1 MAGKLFV
8 PNNFDS
14 FTPFV
19 FDESLSPPRDMTAGT
34 LQSRAFNYGMRVA
47 DVTCPIQK
55 NMQVHGQLVPGME
68 NVYQTNV
75 PGIGVQ
81 FYTTSGWNGLW
92 ELAPSAYSYY
102 PGAPT
107 ASVAWYARA
116 TLVVTGPVASGTLT
130 VLPSMTVTFSGSC
143 FATVSNTQT
152 IAPGTRILPNTCT
165 VTTPSVS
172 VALPEVK
179 ASDLRRVGE
188 SRGDTRFRIGLQC
201 SAGADV
207 FITLT
212 DATDPDNRSNLLTLT
227 RDSTA
232 QGVKL
237 RMLNNGAPVSYG
249 PDAAAKG
256 TVNQWRVGPSAEVTG
271 VPLSVQYVATGEV
284 KPGTVQGNA
293 TFTMSYQ

>member
-1 MAGKLFV
+1 MAGDLVV
-8 PNNFDS
+8 PTNFDS
-14 FTPFV
+14 FMPFI
-19 FDESLSPPRDMTAGT
+19 FDASLSPPRDMSAGT
-34 LQSRAFNYGMRVA
+34 IQTRSYNYGMRAA
-47 DVTCPIQK
+47 DVSCPIQK
-55 NMQVHGQLVPGME
+55 NVQVHGQLVPGME
-68 NVYQTNV
+68 KVYRTNV

-81 FYTTSGWNGLW
+81 FYTTAGWNGSW
-92 ELAPSAYSYY
+92 ELAPASSSYY
-102 PGAPT
+102 PGGAT
-107 ASVAWYARA
+107 AWYTNA

-130 VLPSMTVTFSGSC
+130 ALPSMTVTFSGSC
-143 FATVSNTQT
+143 FATVSRTQT
-152 IAPGTRILPNTCT
+152 IAPGTRILPTTYT

-188 SRGDTRFRIGLQC
+188 ARGDTHFRIGLRC

-207 FITLT
+207 YITLT
-212 DATDPDNRSNLLTLT
+212 DATDPDNRSSLLTLT
-227 RDSTA
+227 RGSTA
-232 QGVKL
+232 RGVKL
-237 RMLNNGAPVSYG
+237 RMLNSGAPVSYG

-256 TVNQWRVGPSAEVTG
+256 TPNQWRVGPSAEVTG

>member
-1 MAGKLFV
+1 M
-8 PNNFDS
+8 
-14 FTPFV
+14 
-19 FDESLSPPRDMTAGT
+19 
-34 LQSRAFNYGMRVA
+34 
-47 DVTCPIQK
+47 
-55 NMQVHGQLVPGME
+55 
-68 NVYQTNV
+68 
-75 PGIGVQ
+75 
-81 FYTTSGWNGLW
+81 
-92 ELAPSAYSYY
+92 
-102 PGAPT
+102 
-107 ASVAWYARA
+107 
-116 TLVVTGPVASGTLT
+116 
-130 VLPSMTVTFSGSC
+130 
-143 FATVSNTQT
+143 
-152 IAPGTRILPNTCT
+152 PGTRILPTTCT

-188 SRGDTRFRIGLQC
+188 ARGDTQFRIGLQC

-207 FITLT
+207 FVTLT

-237 RMLNNGAPVSYG
+237 RMLNNGAPISYG

-256 TVNQWRVGPSAEVTG
+256 TLNQWRVGPSAQITG

-284 KPGTVQGNA
+284 KPGTVRGNA